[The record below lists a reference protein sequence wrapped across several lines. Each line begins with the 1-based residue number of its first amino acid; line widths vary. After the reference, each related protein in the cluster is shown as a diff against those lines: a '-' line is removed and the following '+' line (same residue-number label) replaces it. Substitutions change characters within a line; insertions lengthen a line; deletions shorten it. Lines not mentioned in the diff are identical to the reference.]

1 MKRLNKKLREPRPM
15 DPGIYKW
22 MADIPV
28 KEQILHVKQYANM
41 QLKETLGVSQS
52 NKMQIELKIYKLKQ
66 DGESFDNE
74 LELIKAVD
82 SNIDDIN
89 EAIKENDSY
98 FAEYYGCE
106 DVFE

>member
-1 MKRLNKKLREPRPM
+1 MKRLNKQPRELRPM
-15 DPGIYKW
+15 SPYIYKW
-22 MADIPV
+22 MSKCPV
-28 KEQILHVKQYANM
+28 EEQIVYVKKYANM
-41 QLKETLGVSQS
+41 QLEEALDVSQS
-52 NKMQIELKIYKLKQ
+52 NKIQIELKIYKLKQ

>member
-52 NKMQIELKIYKLKQ
+52 NKIQIELKIYKLKQ
-66 DGESFDNE
+66 DGESFENE

>member
-66 DGESFDNE
+66 DGESFENE

>member
-66 DGESFDNE
+66 DGKGFDNE
-74 LELIKAVD
+74 LTLMNTVD
-82 SNIDDIN
+82 KNIEEIN
-89 EAIKENDSY
+89 KAIKENDSY
-98 FAEYYGCE
+98 VTEYYGYE
-106 DVFE
+106 YDFE